1 MEPTVKVLTPADDTA
16 LIALEDAKI
25 MLGLLD
31 STQDQQLQMLIEQN
45 SATIARMCNRKFGKE
60 RVREMHGVAAI
71 KLLPA
76 KSRIF
81 LTRWPVKEDDVESVT
96 VAGNAVS
103 YVLEEESGKLEID
116 GVVSEIVVTYSGGYD
131 LPDESPLDLQ
141 QAIAVMVRE
150 TRTAAQQA
158 AVTGV
163 RMISHKSA
171 RVMFHPPSAT
181 TSSRTVGGGS
191 SATKDALENLL
202 MRYTRIEA

>member
-1 MEPTVKVLTPADDTA
+1 MDIIVKVLTPADDTA
-16 LIALEDAKI
+16 LIALEDAKT

-45 SATIARMCNRKFGKE
+45 SATIARMCNRMFGKE
-60 RVREMHGVAAI
+60 RVREIHSASAI
-71 KLLPA
+71 QLLPA

-81 LTRWPVKEDDVESVT
+81 LTHWPVKEDDIESVE
-96 VAGNAVS
+96 VAGSAIG
-103 YVLEEESGKLEID
+103 YVIEEETGKLTVYGAVTEI
-116 GVVSEIVVTYSGGYD
+116 EVTYSGGYD